1 MVSKFVR
8 DMTVAESAIMEAAA
22 PRETVYSGQAHR
34 VAAETAADMSAAE
47 AAADMTSAEAAAD
60 MTAAEA
66 AADTTAAE
74 AAADMTAAKAAAAMT
89 AASTAATRK
98 GGAAHRRN
106 TEHHGCGDGKNLSV
120 HRCYS

>member
-47 AAADMTSAEAAAD
+47 ATADMSADEATAD
-60 MTAAEA
+60 MSAAEA
-66 AADTTAAE
+66 PSAMAAPE
-74 AAADMTAAKAAAAMT
+74 AASAMT

-98 GGAAHRRN
+98 GGAAHGRC

>member
-8 DMTVAESAIMEAAA
+8 DMTVAESAIMEATA

-66 AADTTAAE
+66 AS
-74 AAADMTAAKAAAAMT
+74 AMT